1 MHKKLSLI
9 RRALPLIILLSLLP
23 GLCGAS
29 NQTKES
35 PSLPVYSSAGSSNP
49 LREADLLILVN
60 YENSLDMYYYPILT
74 YYTEEFSLD
83 RRAMGDFVE
92 LIKACREAGGD
103 PYIVSAYRSYYKQL
117 ELYEAK
123 VQKLIKAGRSDEQAR
138 IEAARSVAVPG
149 TSEHQLGLAV
159 DIVDANYGYL
169 NEFQAYT
176 PTQKWLMKN
185 SWRYGFILRYPVDK
199 SEITGIIYEPWHYRY
214 VGREAAEDIYE
225 SGLCLE
231 EWLEAKEIE
240 ALEIHSRHP
249 KNFLNKWEIS
259 PERI

>member
-35 PSLPVYSSAGSSNP
+35 PSPPVYSSAGSSDP

-74 YYTEEFSLD
+74 YHTEEFSLD

-123 VQKLIKAGRSDEQAR
+123 VLKLIKAGRSEEQAR

-159 DIVDANYGYL
+159 DIVDVNYGYL

-214 VGREAAEDIYE
+214 VGKEAAQDIYE
-225 SGLCLE
+225 SGLCFE
-231 EWLEAKEIE
+231 EWLEEK
-240 ALEIHSRHP
+240 ALEIQSRHP